1 MNPTDVF
8 LCMNILAAPRA
19 AVEIIEAISTPT
31 VPGKWRVVVADRP
44 SLSIISSVLK
54 MHAILEQN
62 VVAIQLITR
71 SRQPYPDMDAVYI
84 LVPSAD
90 SVSRV
95 IEDFRYRIKTV
106 DARHCQYAG
115 AHLFFTGALSD
126 TLLAHLQSSPAAPY
140 IKSTTE
146 LYIEYNPIESRVFL
160 TTPSEQPFYALYSPH
175 ASSIAARNL
184 DAAADRLLSVI
195 VSLGITPYIRYYRP
209 AHSALRGTLGK
220 STASISGAAAT
231 AIPHIAESMT
241 AHIQMKLNEHYTHEK
256 GSLGIGQKHAEN
268 MAPAVII
275 VLDRSVDMFAPLLH
289 DFTYQGAVHDL
300 LDLEDGNRHTY
311 VAGSSSGY
319 SRQIVAEL
327 AEQKDPLWKKLRHW
341 HIGDVSQYLADQ
353 YEKLVRDNV
362 GIQAASKAGKKMT
375 IQEMKAAVS
384 ELPEFKQLQDL
395 YSPHIDLASKCLDII
410 KKNDLLTLLEFEQEM
425 VTGKDIQGK
434 PTDRTNL
441 EKRLIAL
448 LDNDVFSALDRRRLE
463 EVPRCLS
470 LNDKCAVVNLQRL
483 GISTDRDGDAANLVC
498 SNKKFSWNA
507 ASKINRDNQKPG
519 LEPAVKRII
528 QEQLSGE
535 LCTELFPWAEE
546 APPEGIPKNFL
557 NMNATSLQRNKSGW
571 RHRNKTLNPN
581 TDKRGVVIVYIA
593 GGVTLAEMRSVYE
606 LADSLQQDI
615 YIGSTHMITPRG
627 FLDNMKRLHL
637 NMLF

>member
-1 MNPTDVF
+1 MNV
-8 LCMNILAAPRA
+8 LAAPKA
-19 AVEIIEAISTPT
+19 AVGIIGAISTAT
-31 VPGKWRVVVADRP
+31 APGKWRVVVADRP

-54 MHAILEQN
+54 MHAVLEQN

-84 LVPSAD
+84 LVPCAD

-95 IEDFRYRIKTV
+95 IEDFKYGIKTA
-106 DARHCQYAG
+106 DARYCQYAK

-140 IKSTTE
+140 IKSITE

-175 ASSIAARNL
+175 ASNLAARDL

-195 VSLGITPYIRYYRP
+195 VSLGVTPYIRYYRP
-209 AHSALRGTLGK
+209 THSDLKGTLETP
-220 STASISGAAAT
+220 TATISGADAT
-231 AIPHIAESMT
+231 AMPHIAESMT
-241 AHIQMKLNEHYTHEK
+241 AHIQIKLNEYYTRKK
-256 GSLGIGQKHAEN
+256 GSLGIRQEHAEN

-289 DFTYQGAVHDL
+289 DLTYQGAVHDL

-311 VAGSSSGY
+311 MAGSSCGY

-327 AEQKDPLWKKLRHW
+327 AEQKNLLWEKLHHW

-375 IQEMKAAVS
+375 IQEIKAAVS
-384 ELPEFKQLQDL
+384 ELPEFKRLQDSYL
-395 YSPHIDLASKCLDII
+395 LHIDLASKCLEII
-410 KKNDLLTLLEFEQEM
+410 KENDLITLLEFEQEM
-425 VTGKDIQGK
+425 ITGKNIQGK
-434 PTDRTNL
+434 TADRTNL
-441 EKRLIAL
+441 ETRLIAL
-448 LDNDVFSALDRRRLE
+448 LDNNVFSALDRRRLE

-470 LNDKCAVVNLQRL
+470 LNDKCAVVNLQQL
-483 GISTDRDGDAANLVC
+483 GILTDRERDAKDLARSIKNP
-498 SNKKFSWNA
+498 SWNA
-507 ASKINRDNQKPG
+507 ASKIIRDDQKPG

-535 LCTELFPWAEE
+535 LSNELFPWAEE
-546 APPEGIPKNFL
+546 VPPEGMPKNFL
-557 NMNATSLQRNKSGW
+557 NMNATSLRRNTSGW
-571 RHRNKTLNPN
+571 RHKNKTLNSN
-581 TDKRGVVIVYIA
+581 TEKRGVVIVYIA

-606 LADSLQQDI
+606 LADSLHHDI

-627 FLDNMKRLHL
+627 FLDDMKSLHL
-637 NMLF
+637 KMSF